1 MMKLQTTTR
10 QIQCDAAAKPRSPS
24 VIRHCLL
31 FCLLMPVFAFA
42 QDKVVT
48 PAPAPGTEHAD
59 DAPFAF
65 PPLDHYT
72 KLWENSMFTTKSLPP
87 PDDAPK
93 GPIFTDNLTLAG
105 IYEVDGA
112 VVGVILDKTTS
123 LVTEVRIGAENEN
136 GVKIVRVTPGPSAD
150 KTRIQL
156 QKGEEAGWV
165 TFANE
170 AAPPPDQTAQG
181 LPGGPGDV
189 QNGSAIPNRPMNPQP
204 NMQPPQNQPGPGRR
218 GIPGPPPSM
227 RNQPPAP
234 AAVEIPQ
241 SPAVPQTLPPTPAAG
256 DGDIPLPPQ

>member
-1 MMKLQTTTR
+1 
-10 QIQCDAAAKPRSPS
+10 
-24 VIRHCLL
+24 
-31 FCLLMPVFAFA
+31 
-42 QDKVVT
+42 
-48 PAPAPGTEHAD
+48 
-59 DAPFAF
+59 
-65 PPLDHYT
+65 
-72 KLWENSMFTTKSLPP
+72 MFTTKSLPP

-136 GVKIVRVTPGPSAD
+136 GVKIVRVTPGASSD

-181 LPGGPGDV
+181 LPGLPGNV
-189 QNGSAIPNRPMNPQP
+189 PNGSAIPNRPTIPQP
-204 NMQPPQNQPGPGRR
+204 NMQPPQNQPGAGRR
-218 GIPGPPPSM
+218 GAPAPPPSM
-227 RNQPPAP
+227 RNEAPAP
-234 AAVEIPQ
+234 PAVEIPQ
-241 SPAVPQTLPPTPAAG
+241 SPAVPEALPPTPAAS